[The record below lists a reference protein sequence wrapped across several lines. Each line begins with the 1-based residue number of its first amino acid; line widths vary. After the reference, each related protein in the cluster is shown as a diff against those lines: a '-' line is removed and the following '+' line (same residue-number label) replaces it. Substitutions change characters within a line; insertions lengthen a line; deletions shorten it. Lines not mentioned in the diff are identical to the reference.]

1 MAQVVLSA
9 VGQSVGGPV
18 GRVIGSTLGRAIDN
32 RVVGSLGPARQVGPR
47 LETLKVQGTAEG
59 APMACVFGR
68 ARVTGQVI
76 WAARFLEG
84 KNKGRA
90 GKGGP
95 KTVDYVYSLS
105 FAVALCEGEIDGV
118 GRVWADGRLMDL
130 TGVVM
135 RVHRGGEAQTADPL
149 IEAVEG
155 DAPAYRGTAYVVF
168 EDLPLGPFGD
178 RVPQLSFEVFR
189 RPRGQTA
196 RLEDRLEGVCL
207 IPGAGEFALATEAV
221 VRREGL
227 TRTTAENVH
236 NGEGQADLVV
246 SLDQLQAQLPKLKRV
261 SLVVGWFGSDLRAGH
276 CVVRPG
282 VERRDKPTEPRDWSV
297 AGVARDEAYE
307 VSQVDGAPAYGGTP
321 SDDSVRQAIR
331 ELKARG
337 LEVTLY
343 PFVFMDCLAYPWR
356 GRVAGVDGA
365 GATAEIAALFGGS
378 KDWGL
383 RRMAL
388 HYARIAADAGADGLL
403 IGSEMRGV
411 TWTRDAAGGF
421 PAVDQLRT
429 LAAECRAVVGP
440 SVKLS
445 YAADWSEYFGRQSGG
460 EVVFHLDP
468 LWADANIDHV
478 SIDWYPPL
486 TDWRA
491 GDGGVD
497 AATFGG
503 AADPAYLAA
512 GVAGGDGFDWFYA
525 SEADRAAQVRTPIVD
540 GAHGEEWVFRPKDL
554 KGWWSN
560 RHHDRP
566 GGVRSAVPTAW
577 IPGMKPVRLSEFGC
591 AAVDRGGNAPNL
603 FQDAKSSESRLPPS
617 STGARDDAVQ
627 RAALE
632 AVLGHYATAE
642 NNPVSAVYGGRML
655 EAADAWC
662 WDARP
667 YPAFPARGDVWADA
681 GAWRAGHWLN
691 GRLAGDGRDL
701 IEAVLA
707 RGGLSPHE
715 MAIEGVE
722 GAAAG
727 YVIDRP
733 MRTRDALEP
742 LLAAFDAVAAERDGK
757 VAVLGRVETVVE
769 MAGEAL
775 ALPDGGAAETATRTL
790 EPRAAEARVRF
801 IDETADYQTGAV
813 VVRSEDAAATA
824 GGVDLDLPLVCGG
837 GLATAAAQRALEGE
851 GVEVRTLALGPL
863 EALQLEP
870 GDGVRL
876 EGRSDDWRVTRVTS
890 DETPSA
896 VLEPVSARR
905 AVEDDGVWRG
915 GETPTVIGAPFL
927 KVLDLPPLIGGEADA
942 RPLIAVAAEPW
953 RTMRLHAGPIAETL
967 TARGDVETPAT
978 VGVLVE
984 ALGPGVRHR
993 WDEANA
999 VVVRVEG
1006 EAPESAVEAAV
1017 LGGGNVL
1024 AVETA
1029 VGWEIVQYRS
1039 ALLVGP
1045 GTWRLTG
1052 LLRAQQGTEVEMRA
1066 GAMAGSVV
1074 VFLDDRLARAEM
1086 GRGERGLPLV
1096 CRAGPAG
1103 AAPGGAGFSET
1114 LFVVRGVHDRPWSPS
1129 GLTVET
1135 SAEGLAIRWTPR
1147 VRLFGD
1153 NWDGEPTTVDP
1164 VRFRVRVLGGGVVVR
1179 TMEVEGLSACYS
1191 AADLV
1196 GDFPEGVTSTAR
1208 IAVAQWGEG
1217 FGWGSEAEVEAEIR
1231 RSDEIGRVQ
1240 PFARGGAWLN

>member
-9 VGQSVGGPV
+9 VGQQVGGGI

-32 RVVGSLGPARQVGPR
+32 RVISSLGPARQVGPR

-59 APMACVFGR
+59 SPMACVFGR

-118 GRVWADGRLMDL
+118 GRVWADGRLMDI

-135 RVHRGGEAQTADPL
+135 RVHRGGEDQTPDPL

-155 DAPAYRGTAYVVF
+155 AAPAYRGTAYVVF

-189 RPRGQTA
+189 RPRGQAA
-196 RLEDRLEGVCL
+196 RLEDLLEGVCL

-227 TRTTAENVH
+227 TRTRPENVH
-236 NGEGQADLVV
+236 NGEGRADLIA
-246 SLDQLQAQLPKLKRV
+246 SLDQLQAQLPNLKRV
-261 SLVVGWFGSDLRAGH
+261 SLVVGWFGSDLRAGE
-276 CVVRPG
+276 CRVRPG
-282 VERRDKPTEPRDWSV
+282 VERRDKPTEPMGWSV
-297 AGVARDEAYE
+297 AGLAREDAYE
-307 VSQVDGAPAYGGTP
+307 VSRVDGAPAYGGTP
-321 SDDSVRQAIR
+321 SDESVRQAIR

-343 PFVFMDCLAYPWR
+343 PFVFMDCPGYPWR

-365 GATAEIAALFGGS
+365 GATAEIAALFGGTE
-378 KDWGL
+378 DWGL

-388 HYARIAADAGADGLL
+388 NYARIAADEGADGLL

-421 PAVDQLRT
+421 PAVDQFRA
-429 LAAECRAVVGP
+429 LAGECRAVVG
-440 SVKLS
+440 SDVALS
-445 YAADWSEYFGRQSGG
+445 YAADWSEYFGRQAGG

-468 LWADANIDHV
+468 LWADETIDHV

-486 TDWRA
+486 TDWRE

-497 AATFGG
+497 AAAFGG
-503 AADPAYLAA
+503 AADPAYLAS

-540 GAHGEEWVFRPKDL
+540 GAYGEHWLFRPKDL

-566 GGVRSAVPTAW
+566 GGVRSATPTAW
-577 IPGMKPVRLSEFGC
+577 VPGMKPVRLSEFGC

-603 FQDAKSSESRLPPS
+603 FQDAKSTESSLPPG

-655 EAADAWC
+655 AGADAWC

-707 RGGLSPHE
+707 RGGLSPSE
-715 MAIEGVE
+715 MSVEGVE

-742 LLAAFDAVAAERDGK
+742 LLAAFDAVATERDGR

-769 MAGEAL
+769 IAGGAL

-790 EPRAAEARVRF
+790 EARAGEARVRF

-813 VVRSEDAAATA
+813 VVRSDDAAATG
-824 GGVDLDLPLVCGG
+824 GGVDMDLPLVCGG
-837 GLATAAAQRALEGE
+837 GLAKAAAERALDGE
-851 GVEVRTLALGPL
+851 GVEAKTLALGPL
-863 EALQLEP
+863 EALRLEP

-876 EGRSDDWRVTRVTS
+876 DCVAGDWRVIRTTT

-896 VLEPVSARR
+896 VVEPVALRR
-905 AVEDDGVWRG
+905 VVEDDGVWRG
-915 GETPTVIGAPFL
+915 GETPAVVGAPF
-927 KVLDLPPLIGGEADA
+927 VRVMDLPPLMGREEDG
-942 RPLIAVAAEPW
+942 RPVVAVAAEPW
-953 RTMRLHAGPIAETL
+953 RTMRLHAGASAETL
-967 TARGDVETPAT
+967 TARADVETPAT
-978 VGVLVE
+978 VGVLVA

-993 WDEANA
+993 WDEVHAIL
-999 VVVRVEG
+999 VRVEG
-1006 EAPESAVEAAV
+1006 AAPESAVETAV
-1017 LGGGNVL
+1017 LGGGNAL

-1029 VGWEIVQYRS
+1029 AGWEVVQYRS

-1052 LLRAQQGTEVEMRA
+1052 LLRGQQGTEVEMQA
-1066 GAMAGSVV
+1066 GAGAGSVV
-1074 VFLDDRLARAEM
+1074 VFLDDRLARAEI

-1103 AAPGGAGFSET
+1103 AAPGGTGFSET
-1114 LFVVRGVHDRPWSPS
+1114 AFTSRGVHDRPWSPCGLAIVAEED
-1129 GLTVET
+1129 GLT
-1135 SAEGLAIRWTPR
+1135 IRWTPR

-1153 NWDGEPTTVDP
+1153 GWDGEPAAVDP
-1164 VRFRVRVLGGGVVVR
+1164 MRFRLRVLDCGVGVR
-1179 TMEVEGLSACYS
+1179 TMEVEGMSASYA

-1196 GDFPEGVTSTAR
+1196 VDFPEGVTAGAR

-1217 FGWGSEAEVEAEIR
+1217 FGWGPEAEVQAEIGL
-1231 RSDEIGRVQ
+1231 I
-1240 PFARGGAWLN
+1240 